1 MTPLWT
7 EDNSAVTPDYALAT
21 TTLSVTGVAVVCWEE
36 GGGGGDVG
44 SYHNWNS

>member
-7 EDNSAVTPDYALAT
+7 KDNSAVTPDYAPGP

-36 GGGGGDVG
+36 GGGDVG
-44 SYHNWNS
+44 SYRNWKS